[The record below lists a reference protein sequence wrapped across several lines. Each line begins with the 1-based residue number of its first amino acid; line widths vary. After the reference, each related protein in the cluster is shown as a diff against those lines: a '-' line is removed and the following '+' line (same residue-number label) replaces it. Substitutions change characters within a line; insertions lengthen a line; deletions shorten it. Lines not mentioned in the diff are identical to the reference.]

1 MREMIVGELS
11 QAAQEITRG
20 FAHMLPRLI
29 VMLVIAFV
37 GWVIAYLLKW
47 IFGSILR
54 LVKFDKLSEN
64 TGASQ
69 FLNQAALP
77 SPTELVSRFVFWVAW
92 LGFIML
98 GVSVLGIGGLQQHI
112 ARFFL
117 FVPRLFVTLFIVF
130 FGLLLASFFSRAA
143 LLAAVNANLPSP
155 RLLSIS
161 IRTISI
167 IFVVSMA
174 FEELGLAEETML
186 LAFGI
191 AFGAGMLGLA
201 IAFGIGGKDLA
212 RQFLEKRLVHEKK
225 SEKEEEP
232 SPL

>member
-1 MREMIVGELS
+1 MREIIVGELS
-11 QAAQEITRG
+11 QAAQEMLRS

-37 GWVIAYLLKW
+37 GWLIAYLAKL
-47 IFGSILR
+47 ILRSILH
-54 LVKFDKLSEN
+54 LLKFDRLSEN

-77 SPTELVSRFVFWVAW
+77 TPTELVSRFVFWVAW

-98 GVSVLGIGGLQQHI
+98 GISVLGIGGLQQHVS
-112 ARFFL
+112 RFFL
-117 FVPRLFVTLFIVF
+117 FVPRLFVAMFMIF
-130 FGLLLASFFSRAA
+130 FGLLLASFFARAA

-155 RLLSIS
+155 RLLSMG
-161 IRTISI
+161 IRTITI
-167 IFVVSMA
+167 IFVISMV
-174 FEELGLAEETML
+174 FEELGIAEQTML

-191 AFGAGMLGLA
+191 AFGAAMFGFA
-201 IAFGIGGKDLA
+201 IAFGVGGQDMA
-212 RQFLEKRLVHEKK
+212 RQFLESRFARRRGR
-225 SEKEEEP
+225 EKEEEP